1 MKRRL
6 RIANRRRFITVVSAL
21 IFILG
26 FALSSAALMLVTT
39 ADAPVVWQEIM
50 VEEGD
55 TLWAIAKTISSE
67 SEDIR
72 LKIHDIMDEN
82 SLVSATIHPG
92 ETLRIPVT
100 ASYHTPEVLQA
111 STY

>member
-1 MKRRL
+1 MKSRL

-26 FALSSAALMLVTT
+26 LLISSAALIMVAS
-39 ADAPVVWQEIM
+39 ADAQVVWTEVI

-55 TLWAIAKTISSE
+55 TLWTIAKTISSE

-72 LKIHDIMDEN
+72 LKVHAIIDEN
-82 SLVSATIHPG
+82 KLSSATIHPG
-92 ETLRIPVT
+92 ETLRVPVSAPYT
-100 ASYHTPEVLQA
+100 QESLQA
-111 STY
+111 ANY

>member
-6 RIANRRRFITVVSAL
+6 RIANKRRFITVISAM

-26 FALSSAALMLVTT
+26 VVLSTAAFMLV
-39 ADAPVVWQEIM
+39 ASAEAPVVWKEVI

-55 TLWAIAKTISSE
+55 TLWAIAKTISCE

-72 LKIHDIMDEN
+72 LKVHAIIDEN
-82 SLVSATIHPG
+82 SLMGATIHPG
-92 ETLRIPVT
+92 ETIRVPVS
-100 ASYHTPEVLQA
+100 APAVQPFLQA
-111 STY
+111 SNY

>member
-6 RIANRRRFITVVSAL
+6 RIANRRRFITVISAL

-26 FALSSAALMLVTT
+26 VVLSTASLMMVAS
-39 ADAPVVWQEIM
+39 ADAPVIWKEII

-55 TLWAIAKTISSE
+55 TLWAIAKTISCE

-72 LKIHDIMDEN
+72 LKVHAIIDEN
-82 SLVSATIHPG
+82 KLAGATIHPG
-92 ETLRIPVT
+92 ETLRVPISEPYPQE
-100 ASYHTPEVLQA
+100 SLQA
-111 STY
+111 SNY

>member
-6 RIANRRRFITVVSAL
+6 RVANRRRFITVVSAL

-26 FALSSAALMLVTT
+26 VLVSSAALMMVAS
-39 ADAPVVWQEIM
+39 ADAPVIWKEVI

-55 TLWAIAKTISSE
+55 TLWAIAKTISCE

-72 LKIHDIMDEN
+72 LKVHDIIEEN
-82 SLVSATIHPG
+82 QLTSATIHPG
-92 ETLRIPVT
+92 ETLRIPVS
-100 ASYHTPEVLQA
+100 APYTPQSLQA
-111 STY
+111 ANY

>member
-6 RIANRRRFITVVSAL
+6 RVANRRRFITVISAL

-26 FALSSAALMLVTT
+26 VLVSSTALLLVTS
-39 ADAPVVWQEIM
+39 ADAPVVWTEVV

-55 TLWAIAKTISSE
+55 TLWAIARTISCE

-72 LKIHDIMDEN
+72 LKVHAIIDEN
-82 SLVSATIHPG
+82 RLVSATIHPG
-92 ETLRIPVT
+92 ETLRVPVT
-100 ASYHTPEVLQA
+100 ATFPSGSLRA
-111 STY
+111 SGY